1 MRVIIYSP
9 VRLFGE
15 CIAGALQPLGAV
27 TVAEATQS
35 IKALAERVRD
45 LPADLVLFDV
55 TGERALGEARLLTEA
70 CPELPVLALAV
81 PELAEP
87 IVACADAGLAGYVP
101 REATAQD
108 LLGLLEMAL
117 RGECACSPRVTADL
131 FRELRRRRGAGDD
144 QPPTEPLTRRETE
157 ILRHVSHGRSNK
169 EVARALDLSVATVK
183 NHLHAIYA
191 KLRVNRRSQAVDRIL
206 SQPPIDRGAWPT
218 HQGQTRTVRNG
229 RTSASA

>member
-15 CIAGALQPLGAV
+15 CIAGALQPLPAIA
-27 TVAEATQS
+27 VAEAIQS
-35 IKALAERVRD
+35 TDTLALRARD

-55 TGERALGEARLLTEA
+55 TGERALGEARLFIDA
-70 CPELPVLALAV
+70 CPGLPVLALAV

-117 RGECACSPRVTADL
+117 RGECACSPRVTSDL
-131 FRELRRRRGAGDD
+131 FRELRRRRGAVDE
-144 QPPTEPLTRRETE
+144 QPPTDPLTRRETE

-206 SQPPIDRGAWPT
+206 SQPPIDRGAWHPN
-218 HQGQTRTVRNG
+218 QGVARTATNG
-229 RTSASA
+229 RKPTPA

>member
-15 CIAGALQPLGAV
+15 CIAGALQPLAAV
-27 TVAEATQS
+27 TLAEAIQS
-35 IKALAERVRD
+35 TETLVERVRD

-70 CPELPVLALAV
+70 CPELPVLAMAV

-108 LLGLLEMAL
+108 LMGLLEMAL

-131 FRELRRRRGAGDD
+131 LRELCRRRGAADG

-157 ILRHVSHGRSNK
+157 VLRHVSHGHSNK

-191 KLRVNRRSQAVDRIL
+191 KLHVSRRSQAVDRIL
-206 SQPPIDRGAWPT
+206 SHPPIDRGAWHR
-218 HQGQTRTVRNG
+218 HQSQVRLDGNG
-229 RTSASA
+229 RGASSA